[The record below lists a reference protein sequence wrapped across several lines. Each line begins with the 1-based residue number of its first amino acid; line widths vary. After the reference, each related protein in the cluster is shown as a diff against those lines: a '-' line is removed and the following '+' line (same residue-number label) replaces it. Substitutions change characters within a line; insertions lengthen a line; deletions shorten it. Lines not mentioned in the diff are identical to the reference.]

1 MSTITIWDKGEAF
14 CGQCHATKR
23 AFDAEGVVYQ
33 TRDITAD
40 ENAAQLAE
48 FKDQGHLEAPIVQ
61 TPTDTWSGMRPDKI
75 KSAAAEAR
83 ASQPQMSQP
92 GVAGPGLS

>member
-1 MSTITIWDKGEAF
+1 MSAITIWDKGESF

-23 AFDAEGVVYQ
+23 QFDAEGVVYQ
-33 TRDITAD
+33 TRDITAE
-40 ENAAQLAE
+40 ENAAKLAE
-48 FKDQGHLEAPIVQ
+48 FKEQGHIQAPIVE

-92 GVAGPGLS
+92 VMAGPSMS